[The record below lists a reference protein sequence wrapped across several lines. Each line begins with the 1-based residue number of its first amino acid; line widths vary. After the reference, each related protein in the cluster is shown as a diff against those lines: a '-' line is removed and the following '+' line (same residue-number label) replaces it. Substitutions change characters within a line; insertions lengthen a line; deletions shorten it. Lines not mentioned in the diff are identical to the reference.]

1 MCPKEGGGLKC
12 LKCGREC
19 DQTFCQSCR
28 EEMDR
33 YPVRPGTIIQ
43 LPKDRTAAY
52 QRSGQNWHASVS
64 MDDRLEAQRLTIRR
78 LTRVVVGL
86 AALVLILSLVISR
99 LLSGYTQPPVGQN
112 YSAVTKATGDVTEPT
127 TGADT
132 TTGTT

>member
-1 MCPKEGGGLKC
+1 MKC
-12 LKCGREC
+12 LKCGRET
-19 DQTFCQSCR
+19 DQTFCDQCR
-28 EEMDR
+28 AEMDR

-99 LLSGYTQPPVGQN
+99 LLSGSTQPPVGQN
-112 YSAVTKATGDVTEPT
+112 YSAVTKSTVDITEPT
-127 TGADT
+127 TGDT
-132 TTGTT
+132 TAEAT

>member
-1 MCPKEGGGLKC
+1 MKC
-12 LKCGREC
+12 LKCGRET
-19 DQTFCQSCR
+19 DQTFCDQCR
-28 EEMDR
+28 AEMDR

-52 QRSGQNWHASVS
+52 HRSGQNWHASVS

-99 LLSGYTQPPVGQN
+99 LLSGNTQPPVGQN
-112 YSAVTKATGDVTEPT
+112 YSAVAKATGDVTEPT

-132 TTGTT
+132 SAETT

>member
-1 MCPKEGGGLKC
+1 MKC
-12 LKCGREC
+12 LKCGRET
-19 DQTFCQSCR
+19 DQTFCDSCR

-52 QRSGQNWHASVS
+52 QRSGQNWHASAS
-64 MDDRLEAQRLTIRR
+64 MDDRLEAQKLTIRR

-99 LLSGYTQPPVGQN
+99 LLSGNTQPPVGQN
-112 YSAVTKATGDVTEPT
+112 YSAVTKSTGDVTEPT

-132 TTGTT
+132 ATETT

>member
-1 MCPKEGGGLKC
+1 MKC
-12 LKCGREC
+12 LKCGRET
-19 DQTFCQSCR
+19 DQTFCDQCR

-33 YPVRPGTIIQ
+33 CPVRPGTIIQ
-43 LPKDRTAAY
+43 LPKE
-52 QRSGQNWHASVS
+52 RSGQNWHASVS

-99 LLSGYTQPPVGQN
+99 LLSGNTQPPVGQN

-132 TTGTT
+132 TAGTT

>member
-1 MCPKEGGGLKC
+1 MKC
-12 LKCGREC
+12 LKCGRET
-19 DQTFCQSCR
+19 DQTFCDQCR
-28 EEMDR
+28 AEMDR

-99 LLSGYTQPPVGQN
+99 LLSGNTQPPVGQN
-112 YSAVTKATGDVTEPT
+112 YSAVTKSTGDVTEPT

-132 TTGTT
+132 ATETT

>member
-1 MCPKEGGGLKC
+1 MKC
-12 LKCGREC
+12 LKCGRET
-19 DQTFCQSCR
+19 DQTFCDSCR

-52 QRSGQNWHASVS
+52 HRSGQNWHASVS

-99 LLSGYTQPPVGQN
+99 LLSGNTQPPVGQN
-112 YSAVTKATGDVTEPT
+112 YSAVTKSTGDVTEPT

-132 TTGTT
+132 GAETT

>member
-1 MCPKEGGGLKC
+1 MKC
-12 LKCGREC
+12 LKCGRET
-19 DQTFCQSCR
+19 DQTFCAQCR

-33 YPVRPGTIIQ
+33 CPVRPGTIIQ

-52 QRSGQNWHASVS
+52 HRSGQNWHASVS

-99 LLSGYTQPPVGQN
+99 LLSGNTQPPVGQN

>member
-1 MCPKEGGGLKC
+1 MKC
-12 LKCGREC
+12 LKCGRET
-19 DQTFCQSCR
+19 DQTFCDQCR
-28 EEMDR
+28 AEMDR

-52 QRSGQNWHASVS
+52 HRSGQNWHASVS

-99 LLSGYTQPPVGQN
+99 LLSGNPQPPVGQN

-132 TTGTT
+132 SAETT